1 VFVIF
6 LVSGKKLIHLLVLL
20 GVVKLILD
28 AIVAFSGWIKQ
39 NNTDIANMLHNV
51 FGPKD
56 STKVKTTI

>member
-1 VFVIF
+1 
-6 LVSGKKLIHLLVLL
+6 LIHLLVLL

-28 AIVAFSGWIKQ
+28 AIVAFSRWIKQ